1 MHYNN
6 INYHYALAIENDQEQ
21 ESDFEDVYMDS
32 EAQED
37 QVADLEDG
45 ESEQSNADMEIE
57 SNQNSVLLFKFIV
70 YIIVMACIHILYF
83 RNGCGSKQ

>member
-1 MHYNN
+1 MYT
-6 INYHYALAIENDQEQ
+6 IKICTIIILITILAIESDQEQ
-21 ESDFEDVYMDS
+21 ESDFEDVDS

-37 QVADLEDG
+37 QIADLEDG

-57 SNQNSVLLFKFIV
+57 SNQIPFFSLRV
-70 YIIVMACIHILYF
+70 YCIYYSHGMNNF